1 MPSAAGEPKP
11 TTGASMRCNKFCK
24 CPALCAPRT
33 PPNLFRVR
41 VKALLRPR
49 PPVRVKALLRP
60 ERPLPTGC
68 MSYQSKQGTRP
79 YVFVF

>member
-1 MPSAAGEPKP
+1 
-11 TTGASMRCNKFCK
+11 MRCNKFCK

-33 PPNLFRVR
+33 PPNLFRVRVKALLRPRPPVR